1 MLTEERTRTD
11 QSKVKKALVTAGII
25 LLAILLSVG
34 ASILAC
40 KKSAST
46 VKDGLSA
53 YEIAQAYGYEGTVQD
68 WLASLNGKSAY
79 EIAKESGYTGTESD
93 FSASLAANA

>member
-40 KKSAST
+40 KNLRPLSKTACLRMKSRRHT
-46 VKDGLSA
+46 VMKELCRTG
-53 YEIAQAYGYEGTVQD
+53 
-68 WLASLNGKSAY
+68 WLL
-79 EIAKESGYTGTESD
+79 
-93 FSASLAANA
+93 